1 LFVTAFCTVL
11 AVSARSES
19 EAVPEVRICT
29 SGAFF
34 PAANIKDTRVAMQV
48 WLSRLSAKMEIPCEL
63 ALVIID
69 DVKAVTEAAKS
80 GAIDLI
86 ALPSLAYVEMRKE
99 VTLEPFVVALGPED
113 GHQLDRFVLMRHGSS
128 GIAELADLRDK
139 RLLISTIDRGMI
151 AMMWLDVLL
160 MDAGLEPAAEYL
172 QSVEIRD
179 TASQAILPTFFG
191 QADACIVDTRAL
203 ETVRELNPQVTRELT
218 TVASSPEYLTRLMC
232 VRSDFDATLREILLR
247 ATLRLRDEK
256 EGEQI
261 LVLLQAENPAPYR
274 PEYLD
279 GVLEL
284 IAEHKA
290 LTEAA
295 RGRVPA
301 SR

>member
-1 LFVTAFCTVL
+1 
-11 AVSARSES
+11 
-19 EAVPEVRICT
+19 
-29 SGAFF
+29 
-34 PAANIKDTRVAMQV
+34 
-48 WLSRLSAKMEIPCEL
+48 
-63 ALVIID
+63 
-69 DVKAVTEAAKS
+69 
-80 GAIDLI
+80 
-86 ALPSLAYVEMRKE
+86 
-99 VTLEPFVVALGPED
+99 
-113 GHQLDRFVLMRHGSS
+113 
-128 GIAELADLRDK
+128 
-139 RLLISTIDRGMI
+139 
-151 AMMWLDVLL
+151 
-160 MDAGLEPAAEYL
+160 
-172 QSVEIRD
+172 
-179 TASQAILPTFFG
+179 
-191 QADACIVDTRAL
+191 
-203 ETVRELNPQVTRELT
+203 
-218 TVASSPEYLTRLMC
+218 MC